1 VRRITSRL
9 ASAIGA
15 AMILAA
21 SPVGARAQQ
30 PVPRPRAE
38 AQWMGRRAAARTM
51 VRWRISHPRMAV
63 AWRRGYARGFA
74 IGRYPFRSMAWRGA
88 YGRGFART
96 RLYGRFWERRRLGRM
111 GARRWEL

>member
-1 VRRITSRL
+1 VRRITSRF

-21 SPVGARAQQ
+21 SPMGARAQQ
-30 PVPRPRAE
+30 PVPQPRAE

-51 VRWRISHPRMAV
+51 VRWRISHRRMAV

-74 IGRYPFRSMAWRGA
+74 VGRYPLRSMAWRGVS
-88 YGRGFART
+88 GRGFART
-96 RLYGRFWERRRLGRM
+96 RLYGRFWEGRRLGRRS
-111 GARRWEL
+111 GRRWEL